1 MNTLSKHRTHLG
13 KIILLS
19 SIALFFSVVVLRV
32 LGGFRPD
39 EFEELLKLITPI
51 NALYI
56 AAVIRYVIAN
66 PTEKEIAPDEAKLTD
81 MYLYTSKMVV
91 YGHLALI
98 LLLVWL
104 FGLFHFVDFS
114 LFTTIVTAIE
124 GLFGIY
130 AGWFLTHIF
139 GDETTKNKT
148 K

>member
-1 MNTLSKHRTHLG
+1 MNTFSQHRTHLG
-13 KIILLS
+13 KVILGS
-19 SIALFFSVVVLRV
+19 SIALFISVVVIRT

-66 PTEKEIAPDEAKLTD
+66 PTKKETATDEVALTD
-81 MYLYTSKMVV
+81 MYLFTSKMVV
-91 YGHLALI
+91 YGHLVLVLI
-98 LLLVWL
+98 LVWL

-114 LFTTIVTAIE
+114 LFTTIITGIE

-139 GDETTKNKT
+139 GDEKAEKT
-148 K
+148 E